1 MTSIIIGD
9 GPSGVEMAGAI
20 SELGRFMIS
29 KDFRD
34 LQPDHLRVLLVE
46 AGPRILAAFPKHLSA
61 YATRYL
67 EKIGVEVR
75 TGSRVVEITKDGA
88 NIGGTFVSAGS
99 IIWGAGVKV
108 SPAHR
113 WLGLSGTAG
122 NRIPVDD
129 QLRDHGFE
137 DVYALGDT
145 AALIGTDEKPLPA
158 LAQVA
163 KQQGIYLGRQ
173 LRKKPSIW
181 GPGLRLPQQRQYS
194 RSQ

>member
-1 MTSIIIGD
+1 MVPALYGTALSDEWQALAPGLKTIHEAREIRHRLLLAFEKAERADSPAEKQALLTSIIIGG

-88 NIGGTFVSAGS
+88 NIGGAISRANAARASLMKVSA
-99 IIWGAGVKV
+99 
-108 SPAHR
+108 
-113 WLGLSGTAG
+113 
-122 NRIPVDD
+122 
-129 QLRDHGFE
+129 
-137 DVYALGDT
+137 
-145 AALIGTDEKPLPA
+145 
-158 LAQVA
+158 
-163 KQQGIYLGRQ
+163 
-173 LRKKPSIW
+173 
-181 GPGLRLPQQRQYS
+181 
-194 RSQ
+194 